1 MEPRRRILIVDDE
14 PNIVLSLE
22 FLLRQQG
29 YDVAVARDGE
39 EALAAAAAQ
48 RPDLVVLDVMLP
60 GLDGFE
66 VCRRLR
72 ERSDLAAL
80 KILLLT
86 ARGRDVDRV
95 RGLDEGADAYM
106 SKPFSTRELMTAV
119 AELLEGTG
127 A

>member
-1 MEPRRRILIVDDE
+1 MEPKRRVLIVDDE

-29 YDVAVARDGE
+29 YEVSVARDGE
-39 EALAAAAAQ
+39 EALAAAESW
-48 RPDLVVLDVMLP
+48 RPDLMVLDVMLP

-72 ERSDLAAL
+72 ERPEGAVL

-86 ARGRDVDRV
+86 ARGREVERV
-95 RGLDEGADAYM
+95 RGLDEGADAYVR
-106 SKPFSTRELMTAV
+106 KPFSTRQLMKTV
-119 AELLEGTG
+119 AELLGRPET
-127 A
+127 